1 MNMNRRLSRFFL
13 VSVLAIGCGGDNSSA
28 PSKPESGVLA
38 GNAKREAQEKA
49 REEMARFKSF
59 PFTFELPDI
68 HGKEVSLKDYA
79 GKVLIVDFWGT
90 WCPPCREEIPDFV
103 ELYKQ
108 YHNAGLDIVGINYEQ
123 EDEPAEAAKR
133 VADFVKKHEIP
144 YECVMGDDGT
154 RKQVPG
160 FDGYP
165 TTLFLDRAGKVV
177 CTYDKVYP
185 YWPEHDL
192 RPAVEPGHDVPVYQA
207 DFGPRLG
214 DQFVGGFARPLAG
227 FGDESVAFFTL

>member
-1 MNMNRRLSRFFL
+1 MNMNRRLGGFL
-13 VSVLAIGCGGDNSSA
+13 CVSVLAIGCGGDGSST
-28 PSKPESGVLA
+28 PSKPQGSLSA
-38 GNAKREAQEKA
+38 GNAGEARKKA
-49 REEMARFKSF
+49 REEMAKFKSF
-59 PFTFELPDI
+59 PFNFELPDI
-68 HGKEVSLKDYA
+68 HGENVSLKDYA

-90 WCPPCREEIPDFV
+90 WCPPCREEIPDFI

-123 EDEPAEAAKR
+123 EDEPAEAVKR

-165 TTLFLDRAGKVV
+165 TTLFVDRAGKVRMML
-177 CTYDKVYP
+177 DSRHER
-185 YWPEHDL
+185 PEL
-192 RPAVEPGHDVPVYQA
+192 EAFVTVLLEEQTAPG
-207 DFGPRLG
+207 R
-214 DQFVGGFARPLAG
+214 
-227 FGDESVAFFTL
+227 